1 MEKNNLFIRVNCKED
16 QNYSE
21 LVSHHDLMIHT
32 NNNSSKYLIC
42 RGIFNKN
49 GGTIIFK
56 AKDFKEAEEML
67 NNNPFTKSA
76 IHKLLIDVI

>member
-1 MEKNNLFIRVNCKED
+1 MKKNNLFIRINYKENE
-16 QNYSE
+16 NYSE
-21 LVSHHDLMIHT
+21 LVGAHELMSYT
-32 NNNSSKYLIC
+32 NSNSSKYLIC

-56 AKDFKEAEEML
+56 AKNFKEAEEML
-67 NNNPFTKSA
+67 NNNPLTKSV

>member
-1 MEKNNLFIRVNCKED
+1 MKNNNLFIRINYKED
-16 QNYSE
+16 ENYSE
-21 LVSHHDLMIHT
+21 LVSEEELMNHT
-32 NNNSSKYLIC
+32 NSSSSKYLIC

-56 AKDFKEAEEML
+56 ARNFKEAEEML
-67 NNNPFTKSA
+67 NNNPLSKSV